1 MQCGTG
7 PTAQHHHLS
16 DHPPAHRLMRDWWIV
31 LTGAVGSVALFVL
44 VSFLADLVIDRIRR
58 GRREG
63 G

>member
-1 MQCGTG
+1 
-7 PTAQHHHLS
+7 
-16 DHPPAHRLMRDWWIV
+16 MRDWWIV